1 MTNQSLLD
9 KARSLLNWKDPMKK
23 QPYIKSTE
31 KATMEAPQAL
41 AAQDTTTPSGPAAA
55 RKKVQAPELPVPE
68 AISSLAVSALAIAN
82 AADTI
87 LRKSGANFGLADWA
101 LLRALG
107 AKSEAQLMGKLGI
120 DLAVTRQR
128 VQKQVDE
135 LQKAGF
141 VSVSA
146 SADDKRS
153 RHVALTPAGQEALA
167 AAANLWSLELAKTP
181 LLGEMKSQAM
191 VQRRV
196 DRIAH
201 SLNRTLRAD
210 KKEAMAA
217 KKAAKSD
224 SQSPEAATTASQSP
238 EAAK

>member
-1 MTNQSLLD
+1 MLPMTNQRLLD

-31 KATMEAPQAL
+31 KATMEPSQAL
-41 AAQDTTTPSGPAAA
+41 DAQDATTV

-68 AISSLAVSALAIAN
+68 AISNLAVSALAIAN

-87 LRKSGANFGLADWA
+87 LRRGGANFGLADWA

-135 LQKAGF
+135 LQKAGL

-224 SQSPEAATTASQSP
+224 SQSPETATAA
-238 EAAK
+238 